1 VNKGQALASY
11 YSRDIASPQ
20 QAYLY
25 AVDSFKRLH
34 TSATSDQR
42 ELAAKQMRQA
52 RDYLEFLG
60 MTDHQIAELEGSRQE
75 GREITLG
82 SPAAG
87 LILERKVSEGSRFAK
102 GEVLWKIA
110 DIESVWVTADLFPEV
125 LASISGARTA
135 AVILPDG
142 SEEKATVD
150 SSLPRYQEE
159 DRVAKLRLAISNTS
173 HKLLPGMIVTVRV
186 RKPSVRGLTIPEEA
200 VIENGIRPRVFVR
213 SRDGSLEPRAVTTGW
228 RNAGRLQILSGLKS
242 GEQVVVSGAF
252 LIDSESRM
260 NEVLP

>member
-1 VNKGQALASY
+1 MRAPALTLGLATCLGGLLISCQRAPQSAHDTRRILYYHDPMHPSFRSDRPGIAPDCNMALTPVYADDVPAAPVAVHLDKAQEAAIGLRTDYAREETEAGEIRTVGRVEVQESRLYQVTAGADGWVRRIFGGESGSHVNKGQALASY

-87 LILERKVSEGSRFAK
+87 LILERKVSEG
-102 GEVLWKIA
+102 
-110 DIESVWVTADLFPEV
+110 
-125 LASISGARTA
+125 
-135 AVILPDG
+135 
-142 SEEKATVD
+142 
-150 SSLPRYQEE
+150 
-159 DRVAKLRLAISNTS
+159 
-173 HKLLPGMIVTVRV
+173 
-186 RKPSVRGLTIPEEA
+186 
-200 VIENGIRPRVFVR
+200 
-213 SRDGSLEPRAVTTGW
+213 
-228 RNAGRLQILSGLKS
+228 
-242 GEQVVVSGAF
+242 
-252 LIDSESRM
+252 
-260 NEVLP
+260 